1 MKQDKTKEER
11 LKEGVSILN
20 QLKEANV
27 KELSY
32 GFQTLKKEISK
43 WVATGESWTNTI
55 AFPEYGRIGMVEL
68 PKYNNKA
75 ATMHFKMKSP

>member
-32 GFQTLKKEISK
+32 GFKTLKKEIM
-43 WVATGESWTNTI
+43 N
-55 AFPEYGRIGMVEL
+55 
-68 PKYNNKA
+68 
-75 ATMHFKMKSP
+75 